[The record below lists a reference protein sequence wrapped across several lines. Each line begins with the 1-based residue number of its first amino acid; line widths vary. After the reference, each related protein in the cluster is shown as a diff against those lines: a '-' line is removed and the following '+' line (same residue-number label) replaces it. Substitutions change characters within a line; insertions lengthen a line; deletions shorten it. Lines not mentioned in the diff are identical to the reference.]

1 MKQSEFARKMRLIYD
16 AREDEIL
23 CSEFFDLVSQYV
35 DREIAGEPVADQMPQ
50 VKYHLEHCRVCG
62 EEYTALRDLARM
74 EAEGRAPLSG
84 EAEGPSQGS

>member
-1 MKQSEFARKMRLIYD
+1 MRLVYD

-35 DREIAGEPVADQMPQ
+35 DREVAGEPVADQMPQ

-62 EEYTALRDLARM
+62 EEYAVLRDLARM
-74 EAEGRAPLSG
+74 EVEGRAPLSG
-84 EAEGPSQGS
+84 EAEGPSKAS